1 MGVPPLERSR
11 EWGRIVRAPAKVAT
25 EPLDDLEIDLAWLLM
40 LAEQKT
46 PGDPQVTDWGALV
59 AAVARHRAAVFDVP
73 VYDSPH
79 ARAAALLQ
87 LLLHVPALERSNAL
101 FASAVA
107 YAYLVAS
114 GVKVVTSPEQV
125 RDLARLV
132 KSGEVSVRDIEQ
144 ELRRWSL

>member
-1 MGVPPLERSR
+1 MKELVK
-11 EWGRIVRAPAKVAT
+11 APAKVAAD
-25 EPLDDLEIDLAWLLM
+25 PLSDLRIDLAWLLM

-59 AAVARHRAAVFDVP
+59 AAVARHDAEIFDVP

-87 LLLHVPALERSNAL
+87 LLIHVPALERSNAL
-101 FASAVA
+101 FASSVA

-114 GVKVVTSPEQV
+114 GLKVVTSPEQV

-132 KSGEVSVRDIEQ
+132 KSGEASVHDIAQ
-144 ELRRWSL
+144 ELRQWSL

>member
-1 MGVPPLERSR
+1 MSNL
-11 EWGRIVRAPAKVAT
+11 T
-25 EPLDDLEIDLAWLLM
+25 IDLAWLLM

-46 PGDPQVTDWGALV
+46 PGDPRVTDWGALV
-59 AAVARHRAAVFDVP
+59 AAVARHEAEIFDVP
-73 VYDSPH
+73 VYDNPH

-87 LLLHVPALERSNAL
+87 LLIHVPALERSNAL

-114 GVKVVTSPEQV
+114 GMKVVTSPEQV

-132 KSGEVSVRDIEQ
+132 KNGDASVDDIAR
-144 ELRRWSL
+144 ELRQWSL

>member
-1 MGVPPLERSR
+1 LSR
-11 EWGRIVRAPAKVAT
+11 
-25 EPLDDLEIDLAWLLM
+25 LSIDLAWLLM

-59 AAVARHRAAVFDVP
+59 AAVARHEAEIFDVP

-87 LLLHVPALERSNAL
+87 LLIHVPALERSNAL

-114 GVKVVTSPEQV
+114 GLKVATSPVQV

-132 KSGEVSVRDIEQ
+132 KSGEATVHDIAE
-144 ELRRWSL
+144 ELRGWTTV

>member
-1 MGVPPLERSR
+1 MSESKN
-11 EWGRIVRAPAKVAT
+11 VR
-25 EPLDDLEIDLAWLLM
+25 IDLAWLLM
-40 LAEQKT
+40 IAEQKT

-59 AAVARHRAAVFDVP
+59 AAVSRHEAEIFGTA
-73 VYDSPH
+73 VYDSPQ

-87 LLLHVPALERSNAL
+87 LLLHVPALERSNAM

-114 GVKVVTSPEQV
+114 GLKVATSPDQV
-125 RDLARLV
+125 RELARLV
-132 KSGEVSVRDIEQ
+132 KDGGATVHDIAE

>member
-1 MGVPPLERSR
+1 M
-11 EWGRIVRAPAKVAT
+11 
-25 EPLDDLEIDLAWLLM
+25 DDLSIDLAWLLM
-40 LAEQKT
+40 LAERRT

-59 AAVARHRAAVFDVP
+59 AAVARHRAEIFGVP
-73 VYDSPH
+73 VYDTPH

-87 LLLHVPALERSNAL
+87 LLVHVPALERSNAL

-114 GVKVVTSPEQV
+114 GLKVVTTPEQV

-132 KSGEVSVRDIEQ
+132 KSGEAGIDDIAR
-144 ELRRWSL
+144 ELRRWSS

>member
-1 MGVPPLERSR
+1 MDNLR
-11 EWGRIVRAPAKVAT
+11 
-25 EPLDDLEIDLAWLLM
+25 IDLAWLLM
-40 LAEQKT
+40 IAERKT
-46 PGDPQVTDWGALV
+46 PGDPQVSDWGALV
-59 AAVARHRAAVFDVP
+59 AAVARHEAEIFDIP
-73 VYDSPH
+73 VYDNPH

-107 YAYLVAS
+107 YAYLIAS

-132 KSGEVSVRDIEQ
+132 KTGNASVHDIAH
-144 ELRRWSL
+144 ELRQWSL

>member
-1 MGVPPLERSR
+1 MS
-11 EWGRIVRAPAKVAT
+11 
-25 EPLDDLEIDLAWLLM
+25 DLTIDLAWLLM
-40 LAEQKT
+40 IAEQKT
-46 PGDPQVTDWGALV
+46 PGDPQVADWGALV
-59 AAVARHRAAVFDVP
+59 AAVARHDARIFDVP

-101 FASAVA
+101 FACAVA

-114 GVKVVTSPEQV
+114 GVKVVTTPEQV
-125 RDLARLV
+125 RDLARLA
-132 KSGEVSVRDIEQ
+132 KTGEASLHDITR

>member
-1 MGVPPLERSR
+1 MNNLS
-11 EWGRIVRAPAKVAT
+11 
-25 EPLDDLEIDLAWLLM
+25 IDLAWLLM

-46 PGDPQVTDWGALV
+46 PGDPQVTDWGALI
-59 AAVARHRAAVFDVP
+59 AAVARHEAEIFDVP

-87 LLLHVPALERSNAL
+87 LLIHVPALERSNAL

-114 GVKVVTSPEQV
+114 GLKVATSPVQV

-132 KSGEVSVRDIEQ
+132 KRGDATVQDIAT
-144 ELRRWSL
+144 ELRGWTTV

>member
-1 MGVPPLERSR
+1 MKAS
-11 EWGRIVRAPAKVAT
+11 AKVVT
-25 EPLDDLEIDLAWLLM
+25 ELLDNVGNLRIDLAWLLM
-40 LAEQKT
+40 IAERKT
-46 PGDPQVTDWGALV
+46 PGDPQVSDWGALV
-59 AAVARHRAAVFDVP
+59 AAVARHEAEIFDIP
-73 VYDSPH
+73 VYDNPH

-107 YAYLVAS
+107 YAYLIAS

-132 KSGEVSVRDIEQ
+132 KTGNASVHDIAQ
-144 ELRRWSL
+144 ELRQWSL

>member
-1 MGVPPLERSR
+1 MN
-11 EWGRIVRAPAKVAT
+11 
-25 EPLDDLEIDLAWLLM
+25 DLSIDLAWLLM

-59 AAVARHRAAVFDVP
+59 AAVARHRARIFGVP
-73 VYDSPH
+73 VYDTPH

-87 LLLHVPALERSNAL
+87 LLIHVPALERSNAL

-114 GVKVVTSPEQV
+114 GEKVVTTPEQV

-132 KSGEVSVRDIEQ
+132 KDGTADVDDIAR
-144 ELRRWSL
+144 ELRRWSG